1 MTDDSLLPF
10 DLPAACRK
18 KMTAAFDGGRL
29 VLGRWGTATARGGAA
44 SGHRWPSRRRPSR
57 GWYTG
62 KSLPEADRPE
72 DETGT
77 GGSSSAGRSPR
88 PSADALLGGATPGTW
103 TRS

>member
-10 DLPAACRK
+10 DLPASCRK

-44 SGHRWPSRRRPSR
+44 SGHRWPRRRRPSR
-57 GWYTG
+57 DWYTG

-77 GGSSSAGRSPR
+77 GGSSSR
-88 PSADALLGGATPGTW
+88 PGDRHGHPP
-103 TRS
+103 TRSSAVRHVVL